1 MQSNGFPFAP
11 FQQRCRPLI
20 LFCVVIAT
28 QARENQKEKRRVE
41 MMQSLEALLSMAGTF
56 SWLVM
61 SDEYSP

>member
-11 FQQRCRPLI
+11 FQQRCRALI
-20 LFCVVIAT
+20 VIAT